1 MAELKKIPRLR
12 VVKGNKRTNRRLIF
26 LLCIFFMLLFM
37 ILFFR
42 SSFGKVQNITI
53 KGNQWTS
60 TTDIMKKAGIKQG
73 ASLLFIKKDKVEQA
87 LISSYPVIQKISL
100 QKDYP
105 STLEI
110 QITENPVVV
119 TLQTGGK
126 DYPVFQ
132 NGIVLTTRPLSE
144 QKGDKP
150 RLSSWNNLDL
160 LPTFIQEYNRLD
172 SGVKLM
178 ISEVVFTGGVN
189 HPDSLT
195 LYMKEGYEVHT
206 KIQEFAKNMAWYPS
220 FVKTLKNEGNNK
232 GIIYL
237 SEVKYFEPIQK
248 Q

>member
-1 MAELKKIPRLR
+1 
-12 VVKGNKRTNRRLIF
+12 
-26 LLCIFFMLLFM
+26 M

-42 SSFGKVQNITI
+42 SSFGKVENIII

-60 TTDIMKKAGIKQG
+60 TADLLKKTGIKQG
-73 ASLLFIKKDKVEQA
+73 ASLLFISNDEVEKSLVSA
-87 LISSYPVIQKISL
+87 YPVIQKITL
-100 QKDYP
+100 KKDFP

-110 QITENPVVV
+110 QVKENPIVA
-119 TLQTGGK
+119 TLLKEGK
-126 DYPVFQ
+126 EYPVFL
-132 NGIVLTTRPLSE
+132 NGTVLSNQPLTE

-150 RLSSWNNLDL
+150 RLSSWNNLAI
-160 LPTFIQEYNRLD
+160 LPNFMQEYNRLD

-178 ISEVVFTGGVN
+178 ISEIVYTGGVN

-195 LYMKEGYEVHT
+195 LYMKEGYEVRT
-206 KIQEFAKNMAWYPS
+206 KIQGFAKNMAWYPS
-220 FVKTLKNEGNNK
+220 FVKTLKTEGKNK